1 MDATAAPTDNILVGA
16 DYFIQEYNIRTPQ
29 VESLFNMVKDL
40 LGESFYN
47 NYVAKYEHLMLKTAG
62 TINNKYFW
70 ALSSDDLDKA
80 VVMGE
85 NNEMTSVVRTLSTGE
100 DGLGFYKLWSA
111 PANQA
116 FLATD
121 KFNPVKL
128 TIKGDID
135 RDGIVSI
142 NDVTALIDILLMLPE
157 RPYEVPYDYVAA
169 DFNETD
175 GIEISDLSDLIEY
188 LMTLPAVP
196 VTPADPLVPQDD

>member
-1 MDATAAPTDNILVGA
+1 MKNFMQQLCAAGLLALCALPCMAQINGTGYYRIYNA
-16 DYFIQEYNIRTPQ
+16 QNTSDYI
-29 VESLFNMVKDL
+29 
-40 LGESFYN
+40 
-47 NYVAKYEHLMLKTAG
+47 
-62 TINNKYFW
+62 TI
-70 ALSSDDLDKA
+70 
-80 VVMGE
+80 
-85 NNEMTSVVRTLSTGE
+85 
-100 DGLGFYKLWSA
+100 
-111 PANQA
+111 AN
-116 FLATD
+116 D

-188 LMTLPAVP
+188 LLTLPAVP